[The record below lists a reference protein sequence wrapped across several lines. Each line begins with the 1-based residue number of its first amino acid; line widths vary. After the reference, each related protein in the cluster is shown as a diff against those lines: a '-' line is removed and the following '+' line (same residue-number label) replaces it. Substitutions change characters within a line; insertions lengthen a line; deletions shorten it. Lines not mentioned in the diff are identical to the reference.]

1 MCEDITSEST
11 GYSADK
17 STGIF
22 CADGCADHPPGQKH
36 AERYRT
42 TKDALM
48 DGYRPCTVCTP
59 MHVPGETPADVDVLL
74 AEIDGNPAM
83 RIKEY
88 DLVKRGMNPD
98 AIRTWFQRHHDLTL
112 QDYMRILRIN
122 LRFGTFTLGDTGC
135 EETACDTTI
144 VITKIPTPFCTML
157 AGATPRGICMLE
169 FMDRRMLETQL
180 GRLEKYFSSR
190 LVCGTS
196 PLFARLHTELE
207 EYFRGARQVF
217 DVPLDVK
224 GTPFQETAWKALTAI
239 PYGETRSYQDQAVAI
254 GNPNAVRAVARANG
268 DNRIGIIIP
277 CHRVIGKD
285 GSMTGYGGRIW
296 RKEYLLNLESDQLEI
311 GI

>member
-1 MCEDITSEST
+1 MREGTHSAHTE
-11 GYSADK
+11 YLADK

-22 CADGCADHPPGQKH
+22 CAAGCSDRAPGQEH
-36 AERYRT
+36 AEQFLN

-48 DGYRPCTVCTP
+48 HGYLPCTVCTP
-59 MHVPGETPADVDVLL
+59 MHVPGATPADVDTLL

-88 DLVKRGMNPD
+88 GLVVRGMNPD
-98 AIRTWFQRHHDLTL
+98 AIRTWFQGHHDLTL
-112 QDYMRILRIN
+112 QDYMRIRRIN
-122 LRFGTFTLGDTGC
+122 LRFGTFRLGDTGH
-135 EETACDTTI
+135 EETADDTTI

-190 LVCGTS
+190 LACGTS
-196 PLFARLHTELE
+196 PFFPRLHTELE
-207 EYFRGARQVF
+207 EYFRGVRKVF

-224 GTPFQETAWKALTAI
+224 GTPFQETAWKALLAI

-311 GI
+311 VL